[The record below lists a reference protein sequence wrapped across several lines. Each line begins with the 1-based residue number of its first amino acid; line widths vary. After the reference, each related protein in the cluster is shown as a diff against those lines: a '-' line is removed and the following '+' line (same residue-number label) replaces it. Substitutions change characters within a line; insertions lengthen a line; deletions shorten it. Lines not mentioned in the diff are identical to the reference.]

1 MKGRFD
7 MGKSQLTPNVE
18 FSHVASDERITKT
31 AEALTANGMQTFVVA
46 NAEEARKKV
55 FELIPKDA
63 EVFTAQSRTLEQI
76 GALAE
81 IESSGRYDVV
91 RNRLIDLDE
100 EGQERAKRQLGAAP
114 DVLVASV
121 HAITEQGQLMIAS
134 MSGSQMGP
142 GVSGAAKVIYV
153 VGAQKLVAHLDEGFR
168 RIHEYTLPLEDERVM
183 NSYSI
188 NSAVNKLLIINREI
202 VPERISIIL
211 VKENLGF

>member
-1 MKGRFD
+1 MSS
-7 MGKSQLTPNVE
+7 MGKSQLTPNVK
-18 FSHVASDERITKT
+18 FSHVASDERIAKT

-63 EVFTAQSRTLEQI
+63 EVFNVTSRTLEKI
-76 GALAE
+76 GFLAE

-100 EGQERAKRQLGAAP
+100 EGQDVANRQLGAAP

-168 RIHEYTLPLEDERVM
+168 RIHEYTLPLEDERAM
-183 NSYSI
+183 NSYGI

-202 VPERISIIL
+202 IPERISIIL
-211 VKENLGF
+211 VKEKLGF